1 MLDILRCGLLI
12 TLIIWILCRL
22 DNRIGNHMGSKLI
35 KPIKFICDYI
45 VMPIAKII
53 KKIGDRL

>member
-1 MLDILRCGLLI
+1 MLDIMRYILLMI
-12 TLIIWILCRL
+12 FIVWLLCRL
-22 DNRIGNHMGSKLI
+22 DNRIGNCIGSKLI

-53 KKIGDRL
+53 DGYRNII